1 MHNFTTE
8 DLLQYLYKETSADK
22 TAAIKL
28 ALETDWSLVEEMDFL
43 KAAQQELDSIKLM
56 SPSTKTL
63 ENIFAYAEKAVEE
76 LSEKA

>member
-22 TAAIKL
+22 TADIKL
-28 ALETDWSLVEEMDFL
+28 ALETDWSLLEEMELL

>member
-28 ALETDWSLVEEMDFL
+28 ALETNWNLVEEMDFL
-43 KAAQQELDSIKLM
+43 KAAYQELNSIKLM

>member
-8 DLLQYLYKETSADK
+8 DLLQYLYKETSTDK

-28 ALETDWSLVEEMDFL
+28 ALETDWSLVEKMDVL
-43 KAAQQELDSIKLM
+43 KASHQELDSIKLM
-56 SPSTKTL
+56 SPSNKTL
-63 ENIFAYAEKAVEE
+63 ESIFAYAEKAVEE

>member
-28 ALETDWSLVEEMDFL
+28 ALETDWNLLEEMEFL
-43 KAAQQELDSIKLM
+43 KGSLRELDSIKLM
-56 SPSTKTL
+56 SPSNETL
-63 ENIFAYAEKAVEE
+63 QNIFAYAEKAVEE

>member
-8 DLLQYLYKETSADK
+8 DLLQYLYNETSK
-22 TAAIKL
+22 EKSIAIKY
-28 ALETDWSLVEEMDFL
+28 ALETDWSLLEKMDIL
-43 KAAQQELDSIKLM
+43 KASHQELNSIQLM
-56 SPSTKTL
+56 SPSLKSL

>member
-1 MHNFTTE
+1 MHNFTTD
-8 DLLQYLYKETSADK
+8 DLLQHLYKETSADK

-28 ALETDWSLVEEMDFL
+28 ALETDWSLVEKMDFL
-43 KAAQQELDSIKLM
+43 KATQQELDSIKLM
-56 SPSTKTL
+56 SPNTKTL

>member
-28 ALETDWSLVEEMDFL
+28 ALESDWSLVEKMDFL
-43 KAAQQELDSIKLM
+43 KASQQELDSIKLM
-56 SPSTKTL
+56 SPSKKTL

>member
-43 KAAQQELDSIKLM
+43 KASLQELDSIKLM

>member
-8 DLLQYLYKETSADK
+8 DLLQYLYKETSAEK
-22 TAAIKL
+22 TSAIKL
-28 ALETDWSLVEEMDFL
+28 ALKSDWSLLEKMDIL
-43 KAAQQELDSIKLM
+43 KASHKELDSVKLM
-56 SPSTKTL
+56 SPSNKTL

>member
-22 TAAIKL
+22 TVAIKL

-43 KAAQQELDSIKLM
+43 KASQQELDSIKLM

>member
-1 MHNFTTE
+1 MNNFTTE

-28 ALETDWSLVEEMDFL
+28 ALETDWNLLEEMEFL
-43 KAAQQELDSIKLM
+43 KASLQELDSIKLM
-56 SPSTKTL
+56 SPSNETL
-63 ENIFAYAEKAVEE
+63 QNIFAYAAKAEEE

>member
-8 DLLQYLYKETSADK
+8 DLLQYLYKETSAVK